1 MIFMK
6 KKLLPLVIAFVVLT
20 IGMLIGQSA
29 LEAKH
34 VDTTVLL
41 IGNAVIF
48 AITLL
53 AHLMYAAALKSEK
66 SYGFVRQVYTGFILK
81 FFALLVLAMVYFYF
95 AKEVNKPA
103 VFICMVIYLLYNFL
117 GTSQVVRKPAHPAPD
132 AHQAHKHKKKKH
144 H

>member
-41 IGNAVIF
+41 IEIGR
-48 AITLL
+48 
-53 AHLMYAAALKSEK
+53 AH
-66 SYGFVRQVYTGFILK
+66 V
-81 FFALLVLAMVYFYF
+81 
-95 AKEVNKPA
+95 
-103 VFICMVIYLLYNFL
+103 
-117 GTSQVVRKPAHPAPD
+117 
-132 AHQAHKHKKKKH
+132 
-144 H
+144 